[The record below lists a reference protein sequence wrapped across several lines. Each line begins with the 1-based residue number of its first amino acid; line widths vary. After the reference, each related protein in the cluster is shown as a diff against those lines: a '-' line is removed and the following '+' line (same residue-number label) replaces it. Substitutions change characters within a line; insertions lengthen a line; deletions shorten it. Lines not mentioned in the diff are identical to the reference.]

1 MFRRL
6 LSRLAATFFGLK
18 CDRCGVRGASL
29 TVVAVRTFR
38 EERDGGRECVSKYA
52 VKSCGAYCSYCREL
66 S

>member
-1 MFRRL
+1 M
-6 LSRLAATFFGLK
+6 FFGLK